1 MPITIDESSPY
12 YDPDICPVRHV
23 LDQIGDKW
31 SILVL
36 TGLKSGSLRFSELK
50 SAIPDVSQRMLTK
63 TLRSLERDGLVSRHV
78 TPTTPP
84 RVDYELTEL
93 GQSLVE
99 VLEPVAG
106 WALAKRKEVA
116 MSRAVYDER
125 SESPSP

>member
-1 MPITIDESSPY
+1 MPITIDESNPF

-23 LDQIGDKW
+23 MDQIGDKW

-36 TGLKSGSLRFSELK
+36 TGLKMRSLRFSELRR
-50 SAIPDVSQRMLTK
+50 AIPDVSQRMLTK

-84 RVDYELTEL
+84 RVDYSLTEL
-93 GQSLVE
+93 GRSLVT

-106 WALAKRKEVA
+106 WALAQREQVA
-116 MSRAVYDER
+116 MSRAIFDEKAAK
-125 SESPSP
+125 PL